1 MNETETVPQSDPI
14 GILYIGECPSVS
26 GRSTLTYAVG
36 KHEAEG
42 TLHLRIADNTGK
54 GMWCKD
60 WAPAQAIE
68 AIVAG
73 AQELTAKSFQGLHP
87 GKSINTGGFVLAAL
101 RDLGL
106 IRPCEPNTRVHEHV
120 PMTTLER
127 AVMERLT
134 AVAGGTAANPAPKSR
149 RKAKEAI

>member
-1 MNETETVPQSDPI
+1 MSEITPSDPI
-14 GILYIGECPSVS
+14 STLYIGECPSVS
-26 GRSTLTYAVG
+26 GRSTLSYAVG

-42 TLHLRIADNTGK
+42 TLHLRIAGNTGK

-106 IRPCEPNTRVHEHV
+106 IRPCEPNTRVHEQV
-120 PMTTLER
+120 PKATLEQ
-127 AVMERLT
+127 AVMERMN
-134 AVAGGTAANPAPKSR
+134 AEANPSQKTR
-149 RKAKEAI
+149 RKTKEVA

>member
-1 MNETETVPQSDPI
+1 MSETETVSQPNPI

-36 KHEAEG
+36 KHAAAG

-60 WAPAQAIE
+60 WAPAQTVE

-73 AQELTAKSFQGLHP
+73 AQELTAKSFHELHP

-120 PMTTLER
+120 PKTTLEQ
-127 AVMERLT
+127 AVKERMNAEAGG
-134 AVAGGTAANPAPKSR
+134 AVASPAQKTR
-149 RKAKEAI
+149 RKAKEAA

>member
-1 MNETETVPQSDPI
+1 MNDTEIAALPEPI
-14 GILYIGECPSVS
+14 DSIYIGECPSTS

-36 KHEAEG
+36 RRRG
-42 TLHLRIADNTGK
+42 DNTLHLRITDNTGR

-60 WAPAQAIE
+60 WASAQAIE
-68 AIVAG
+68 DIVIG

-120 PMTTLER
+120 PMSTLER
-127 AVMERLT
+127 AVTERLT

-149 RKAKEAI
+149 RKAKEAV

>member
-1 MNETETVPQSDPI
+1 MSETETVPQPDPI

-68 AIVAG
+68 AIVAS

-120 PMTTLER
+120 AKATLER
-127 AVMERLT
+127 AVTERLNAET
-134 AVAGGTAANPAPKSR
+134 GGAAANPAQKAR
-149 RKAKEAI
+149 RKAKEAA